1 MLLVFFSWVPYMQ
14 ISDMIPGVIINGEK
28 VSVVNRC
35 EQSWGVWG
43 CSEAP
48 AGVLVGVAPYKSLRL
63 KIENILA

>member
-1 MLLVFFSWVPYMQ
+1 MLLVFFNWVPYMQ

-35 EQSWGVWG
+35 EQSWGAWG